1 MQPVRTLA
9 LGAVLAGPLALMAVG
24 CTPPKPYANCGA
36 VDQAPNSD
44 VGASQIQAHGTDC
57 ATARTLADQDYRH
70 ADARTVQLRNLA
82 LHGCATERWSRQLHL
97 VQRHQRCGRHVAERV
112 ALCPPGSTCPDPA
125 HGRPPN
131 VWSAITRASPR
142 HVARHGNSHTG
153 QATRG
158 RLVMNVSW

>member
-24 CTPPKPYANCGA
+24 CTPPRPYANCGA

-70 ADARTVQLRNLA
+70 ADAQPFSYGTWRCTGA
-82 LHGCATERWSRQLHL
+82 LPSDGL
-97 VQRHQRCGRHVAERV
+97 
-112 ALCPPGSTCPDPA
+112 GSFIWCNGTSGA
-125 HGRPPN
+125 VVTWR
-131 VWSAITRASPR
+131 SA
-142 HVARHGNSHTG
+142 
-153 QATRG
+153 
-158 RLVMNVSW
+158 